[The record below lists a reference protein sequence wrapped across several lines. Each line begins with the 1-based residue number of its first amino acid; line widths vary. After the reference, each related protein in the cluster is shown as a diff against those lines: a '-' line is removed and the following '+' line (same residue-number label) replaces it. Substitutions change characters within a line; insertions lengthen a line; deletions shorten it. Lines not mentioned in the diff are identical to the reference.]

1 VRKLATL
8 LGVLAL
14 ALLPGGKAGAQ
25 GERVVLQLKWQH
37 QFQFA
42 GYYAAAA
49 NGYYR
54 DAGLEVELREA
65 VPGKDPVE
73 EVLAGRANFGVGTSE
88 LALLRAQG
96 RPVVVLA
103 AIYQHSPLV
112 LLARAEGG
120 VGSLPD
126 LHDKP
131 LMIEP
136 QSAELFAYFRNE
148 GVDPRRLRVVHH
160 TFRVDELLEGRVA
173 AMSAYVTDEPFVFR
187 QRGIAT
193 LTFTPRAGGIDF
205 YGDNLFTT
213 EAELQRD
220 PARVRA
226 FRAASLRGWAQALA
240 NPEAVVDLIRANY
253 PTTKTRE
260 HLLYEAAETAKL
272 MHPGL
277 IEVGHM
283 NPGRWQHI
291 VNTYAEFGM
300 LTRRFPLEG
309 FLFDVG
315 ERPDLR
321 WLYWSL
327 AGAVLLAVVAFGW
340 LLPLLRL
347 NRKLRASERQFRGA
361 LEHAPFPVAITD
373 PETSTVLFV
382 NRRTVELFG
391 HDESELVGERA
402 LNFYDDPKDRERL
415 LAALRAGNGV
425 ASGIEL
431 GLHARDG
438 RKIWAAVAAGTIEFH
453 GQPALLIAF
462 HDITERRAMEDEL
475 RRAKAAAEAADA
487 AKSRYLGVLSHEVRT
502 PLNGMLG
509 MVDLLRVE
517 APGTAA
523 RENLDILD
531 SAGRTLLKLVTDLL
545 DFARF
550 DAGKVDLESGP
561 VHVAEFL
568 RELTV
573 LFRAGAEA
581 KALGLR
587 CTVQPD
593 VPKVVVTDALRLR
606 QVLSNLLGNAIKF
619 TPRGTVEINVECGP
633 AAAPESSGR
642 CRLRFHVIDTGIG
655 IPAEQ
660 LGRLFEPFVQANA
673 SVARQFGGSG
683 LGLSISK
690 RLAQILGGGIRVL
703 SRPGEGSTFTLE
715 IEVGIVADE
724 ATRGGAG
731 GPVRAG

>member
-1 VRKLATL
+1 M
-8 LGVLAL
+8 
-14 ALLPGGKAGAQ
+14 LLPGVAVAAP
-25 GERVVLQLKWQH
+25 ERVVLQLKWRH

-42 GYYAAAA
+42 GYYAAVA

-54 DAGLEVELREA
+54 EAGFEVELREA
-65 VPGKDPVE
+65 VPGQDPVE

-88 LALLRAQG
+88 LVLLRAQG
-96 RPVVVLA
+96 KPVVVLA

-112 LLARAEGG
+112 LLARAEAG
-120 VGSLPD
+120 VGSLHD
-126 LHDKP
+126 LHDKL

-148 GVDPRRLRVVHH
+148 GVDPKRLRLEHH

-173 AMSAYVTDEPFVFR
+173 AMSAYATDEPFAFR
-187 QRGIAT
+187 QQGIPT

-213 EAELQRD
+213 EAELRRD

-226 FRAASLRGWAQALA
+226 FRAASLRGWAHALA
-240 NPEAVVDLIRANY
+240 QPEAVVDLIRANY
-253 PTTKTRE
+253 PTAKTRE
-260 HLLYEAAETAKL
+260 HLLFEAAETAKL

-291 VNTYAEFGM
+291 VDTYAELGM
-300 LTRRFPLEG
+300 LAQRVPLEG
-309 FLFDVG
+309 FLFDVT

-327 AGAVLLAVVAFGW
+327 AGAVGLAVVGLGW

-347 NRKLRASERQFRGA
+347 NRRLQASERQFRGA
-361 LEHAPFPVAITD
+361 VESAPFPVAITE
-373 PETSTVLFV
+373 PETSRVLFV

-391 HDESELVGERA
+391 HEESELVGELA
-402 LNFYDDPKDRERL
+402 LNFYDEPQDRERL
-415 LAALRAGNGV
+415 LAALRAGNGT
-425 ASGIEL
+425 ASGVEL
-431 GLHARDG
+431 RLHTRGG
-438 RKIWAAVAAGTIEFH
+438 RKIWASVAAGLIEF
-453 GQPALLIAF
+453 GGRAGLLIAF

-475 RRAKAAAEAADA
+475 RRAKEAAEAADA
-487 AKSRYLGVLSHEVRT
+487 AKRRYLGVLSHEVRT

-509 MVDLLRVE
+509 MVELLRME
-517 APGTAA
+517 PMGPAA
-523 RENLDILD
+523 REQLGILD

-550 DAGKVDLESGP
+550 DSGRVALESGP
-561 VHVAEFL
+561 VVVGEFL
-568 RELTV
+568 RELSA

-581 KALGLR
+581 KGIVLR
-587 CTVQPD
+587 PAVRPD
-593 VPKVVVTDALRLR
+593 VPPVVLTDALRLR
-606 QVLSNLLGNAIKF
+606 QVLSNLVGNALKF
-619 TPRGTVEINVECGP
+619 TARGSVEIHVERVP
-633 AAAPESSGR
+633 ADAVDPRR

-655 IPAEQ
+655 IAPEQ
-660 LGRLFEPFVQANA
+660 LGRLFEPFVQADA
-673 SVARQFGGSG
+673 SVARRYGGTG

-690 RLAQILGGGIRVL
+690 RVAQILGGGIQVQ
-703 SRPGEGSTFTLE
+703 SEPGVGSTFTLE
-715 IEVGIVADE
+715 IEVGLPSSEPA
-724 ATRGGAG
+724 
-731 GPVRAG
+731 

>member
-1 VRKLATL
+1 MQKLATL
-8 LGVLAL
+8 LSALAL
-14 ALLPGGKAGAQ
+14 ALLSGGQAGAQ

-42 GYYAAAA
+42 GYYAAVA

-73 EVLAGRANFGVGTSE
+73 EVLSGRAHFGVGTSE
-88 LALLRAQG
+88 LVLLRAQG
-96 RPVVVLA
+96 KPVVVLA

-148 GVDPRRLRVVHH
+148 GVDPKRLQVVHH
-160 TFRVDELLEGRVA
+160 TFRVDDLLEGRVA
-173 AMSAYVTDEPFVFR
+173 AMSAYATDEPFVFR

-193 LTFTPRAGGIDF
+193 MTFTPRAGGIDF

-213 EAELQRD
+213 EEELRRN

-226 FRAASLRGWAQALA
+226 FRAASLRGWEHALA
-240 NPEAVVDLIRANY
+240 QPEAVVDLIRANY

-283 NPGRWQHI
+283 NMGRWQHI

-300 LTRRFPLEG
+300 LARRFPLEG
-309 FLFDVG
+309 FLFDVTD
-315 ERPDLR
+315 RPDLR
-321 WLYWSL
+321 WLYWTL
-327 AGAVLLAVVAFGW
+327 AGVTALAVAGFGW

-347 NRKLRASERQFRGA
+347 NRRLQASERQFRGVA
-361 LEHAPFPVAITD
+361 ENAPFPVAITE

-402 LNFYDDPKDRERL
+402 VNFYDDPRDRERL
-415 LAALRAGNGV
+415 LEALRAGNGV
-425 ASGIEL
+425 TSGIDL
-431 GLHARDG
+431 RLHTRAG
-438 RKIWAAVAAGTIEFH
+438 RKIWASVAAGMIEFD
-453 GQPALLIAF
+453 GKAALLIAF

-475 RRAKAAAEAADA
+475 RRAKASAEAADA

-509 MVDLLRVE
+509 MVELLRVE
-517 APGTAA
+517 PIGPAA
-523 RENLDILD
+523 RENLEILD
-531 SAGRTLLKLVTDLL
+531 NAGRTLLKLVSDLL

-550 DAGKVDLESGP
+550 DSGKVALESGP
-561 VHVAEFL
+561 VAVNDFL
-568 RELTV
+568 RELIV

-581 KALGLR
+581 KSLVLR
-587 CTVQPD
+587 SSVQPD
-593 VPKVVVTDALRLR
+593 VPPVVLTDALRLR

-619 TPRGTVEINVECGP
+619 TPRGAVEINVERVP
-633 AAAPESSGR
+633 ATTPVKPGR

-655 IPAEQ
+655 IAPEQ
-660 LGRLFEPFVQANA
+660 VGRLFEPFVQADA
-673 SVARQFGGSG
+673 SVARRFGGTG

-690 RLAQILGGGIRVL
+690 RLAQILGGGIRVQ
-703 SRPGEGSTFTLE
+703 SEPGEGSTFTLE
-715 IEVGIVADE
+715 IEVEIP
-724 ATRGGAG
+724 ATDD
-731 GPVRAG
+731 GPAKARV